1 MTEFREESVPRH
13 RLRSWRTA
21 AVIVLVALAATVGF
35 TVGAA
40 DSSDFKVRG
49 GAGGGASLSCP
60 GGMDRLAHPFNEGF
74 TTVFPGDPEVDV
86 EIVNTIDPDFFFL
99 ETVFTGTHGGTHID
113 APRHFVF
120 DGRSI
125 DQLDA
130 TEFVW
135 PAYVIDV
142 RARVAAEGP
151 DFQLEQEDIRDYERD
166 HGRIKEGS
174 LVIIQT
180 GHEELFGTPA
190 YTMVNHPGF
199 SPAAVQ
205 WMIEDRWIGGLGSDG
220 LGPDA
225 SIDTFFDTTLTMLA
239 ADGVTMPGMN
249 NLDSLNFKGDVIVAS
264 AVPLVGGSG
273 YQVDPLACHGNVW
286 GKGAR
291 TIIEWDGSD
300 DGDDDQDDD
309 GDDDDDDDQGDDE

>member
-1 MTEFREESVPRH
+1 MQEKHVTGIPTEDAPRTK
-13 RLRSWRTA
+13 WRTRRFA
-21 AVIVLVALAATVGF
+21 AVTLLVALAATIGF
-35 TVGAA
+35 TAGAA
-40 DSSDFKVRG
+40 DSSDFRVRG
-49 GAGGGASLSCP
+49 GASGGASLVCP
-60 GGMDRLAHPFNEGF
+60 GGMDRLAHPFAEGF

-86 EIVNTIDPDFFFL
+86 EIVNTIDPDFFLL
-99 ETVFTGTHGGTHID
+99 ESVFTGTHGGTHID

-120 DGRSI
+120 EGRSV
-125 DQLDA
+125 DELDA

-142 RARVAAEGP
+142 RARVAVQGP
-151 DFQLEQEDIRDYERD
+151 DFQLEKADIRDYERE

-174 LVIIQT
+174 LVVIQT
-180 GHEELFGTPA
+180 GHEELFGSPLYALT
-190 YTMVNHPGF
+190 NHPGF
-199 SPAAVQ
+199 SAEAVQ
-205 WMIEDRWIGGLGSDG
+205 WMIDNRWIGGLGSDG

-225 SIDTFFDTTLTMLA
+225 SIDADFAATFTMLA

-249 NLDSLNFKGDVIVAS
+249 NLDSMNFKGDVVIAP

-291 TIIEWDGSD
+291 VALTYTD
-300 DGDDDQDDD
+300 DG
-309 GDDDDDDDQGDDE
+309 GDS